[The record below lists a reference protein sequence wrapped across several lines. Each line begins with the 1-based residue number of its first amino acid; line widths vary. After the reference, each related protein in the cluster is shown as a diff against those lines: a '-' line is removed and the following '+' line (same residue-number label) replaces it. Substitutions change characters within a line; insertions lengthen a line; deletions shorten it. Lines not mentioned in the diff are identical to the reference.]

1 MGQLIYT
8 SMWSILSVFI
18 HTVLYNLNSNIRV
31 QERQPRVRTSGN
43 PGRSRDIFKPPT
55 PDGDLPPYSPSLT

>member
-1 MGQLIYT
+1 MSI
-8 SMWSILSVFI
+8 WSILAEFTHI
-18 HTVLYNLNSNIRV
+18 VLYNINSNMPV